1 MKIKINFNLSDIIE
15 ALDVV
20 SAVNP
25 NATEDGTAGYLFSV
39 KGKECHLYSSG
50 LDCVARAKFD
60 LIESS
65 EDGAF
70 VFPAHNLSDS
80 LRPLAK
86 EEDTCII
93 EAISEE
99 GSHVVKYVTSPDGAK
114 AEFGTISPDSVSRYD
129 EDLEAA
135 TETYYFSAGVLRE
148 AISLARPFM
157 ADKAETDSGAYR
169 GIEVMDK
176 GRFEKGDGYLYAS
189 DKYMACFFKSEHFS
203 GKRLAISDRF
213 ISAFLNFLSKCDDTV
228 AIKIG
233 GDKTFALN
241 EKGDIFG
248 WSKLGELH
256 DKFNYHSLKM
266 DSLVVK
272 VSRSRLLN
280 ALDCAKGAL
289 KKEDD
294 TIIFNYDAKIAK
306 IWFDVPSAKAK
317 SIKVEAAPVTE
328 EEEGTKQSKADSFS
342 VPVSVRQFTEL
353 FQTMRGYDVT
363 FRGYL
368 GKPKEDGSLNT
379 CLFRTIDDVKLNPK
393 SGKPD
398 PSAEDGIQCR
408 VTRFTPSQR
417 KK

>member
-1 MKIKINFNLSDIIE
+1 MNIKINFNLSDIIE

-25 NATEDGTAGYLFSV
+25 YATDKNSPAGYLFSV
-39 KGKECHLYSSG
+39 RGKECHIYSSG
-50 LDCVARAKFD
+50 QDCVARAKFD
-60 LIESS
+60 LLESS
-65 EDGAF
+65 GDGSF
-70 VFPAHNLSDS
+70 VFPASNLSDS

-114 AEFGTISPDSVSRYD
+114 AEFGSISPDSISRYD

-135 TETYYFSAGVLRE
+135 TETYEFSAGVLRE
-148 AISLARPFM
+148 AISLARDFM
-157 ADKAETDSGAYR
+157 ADKSETDSEQFR
-169 GIEVMDK
+169 GIEVIDK
-176 GRFEKGDGYLYAS
+176 GQLEKGDGYLFAS

-203 GKRLAISDRF
+203 GKRLAIHDNF
-213 ISAFLNFLSKCDDTV
+213 ISAFLSFLAKCDDTV
-228 AIKIG
+228 TIKIG
-233 GDKTFALN
+233 GKTFALN
-241 EKGDIFG
+241 SRGDVFG
-248 WSKLGELH
+248 WSKLGALH
-256 DKFNYHSLKM
+256 DKFNYHSLKV
-266 DSLVVK
+266 DSLVVR
-272 VSRSRLLN
+272 VSRSRLIN

-289 KKEDD
+289 KKEDE
-294 TIIFNYDAKIAK
+294 TIIFNYDAKIGK
-306 IWFDVPSAKAK
+306 IWFDVPEAKAK
-317 SIKVEAAPVTE
+317 SLKVDATPVAE
-328 EEEGTKQSKADSFS
+328 EEEGTKQSKADTFS

-353 FQTMRGYDVT
+353 FKTMRGYDVT

-368 GKPKEDGSLNT
+368 GKPKEDGTLAT

-398 PSAEDGIQCR
+398 PSAEDGITCR